1 VPYVK
6 RKKIMDFRGHRL
18 DFETLAAFSN
28 FVCLIKEQLRAVIG
42 LRDRIEFILK
52 EIALL
57 PLCSILAF
65 A

>member
-1 VPYVK
+1 
-6 RKKIMDFRGHRL
+6 MDFRGHRL